1 MLILSQKLKKTV
13 PLLLSRPSLLAHT
26 IYQAISFDASMVEE
40 GFHLG
45 GTSALRPGTNAAK
58 WDGIGE
64 VILGNPEW
72 FEAWLTAE
80 KKCTFLSILFP
91 VLTHSAHS
99 RGGPVSRCR

>member
-1 MLILSQKLKKTV
+1 MPILTQKLKKTV

-45 GTSALRPGTNAAK
+45 GTSALKPGTDAK

-80 KKCTFLSILFP
+80 KRCTSLSIMFS
-91 VLTHSAHS
+91 VLTHLTHS
-99 RGGPVSRCR
+99 RGEPVSRCR